1 MNSAIILCNSLVGV
15 ANKILKCE
23 IPEGDLFCFQTDTTP
38 EYLIISDC
46 ASLDVYKE
54 IQNGENFQKTLCSA
68 TDFYP
73 ICFSIKKCN
82 IENAEKKYIKLAELI
97 LSLKYQFS
105 QAKEI
110 TDSYGETY
118 LVLYN

>member
-1 MNSAIILCNSLVGV
+1 M
-15 ANKILKCE
+15 K
-23 IPEGDLFCFQTDTTP
+23 FQRATYFVFKLTLPP

-54 IQNGENFQKTLCSA
+54 IQNGENFQKTLCTA
-68 TDFYP
+68 TDVYP

-105 QAKEI
+105 QVKEI
-110 TDSYGETY
+110 IDSYGETY